1 MYFTRVQMT
10 AEGPKVTNVPWLDD
24 GPPIRSQMKAEE
36 WYNQTVYVLSHGTD
50 RTISRKDII
59 LTSAN
64 KDGGAHVDEK
74 LTPQYESLKQ
84 LGGTW
89 TAVEW
94 QLGHEHKISISRIFT
109 KSFSGKWLMS
119 Y

>member
-1 MYFTRVQMT
+1 
-10 AEGPKVTNVPWLDD
+10 
-24 GPPIRSQMKAEE
+24 MKAEE

-59 LTSAN
+59 LTAAN

-94 QLGHEHKISISRIFT
+94 QLGHEHKILHFENIHEVILRQMAYELLNSPA
-109 KSFSGKWLMS
+109 LVALAAQ
-119 Y
+119 